1 MAESR
6 RLLCTAA
13 FHLCAST
20 PVVAATAAAAAS
32 AARGWRAST
41 DSALVMGWGW
51 RRALRNRRV
60 ARRQRRARRGATA
73 AWRALERARRAQAA
87 PRLRRR
93 GGRVEE
99 APACGTARADQRR
112 APPQWKRRVHAA
124 ARADSRRRAPLRA
137 PKRRARRGAR
147 RGTRARRT
155 ARRRWR
161 AGHVARALPAVHV
174 CARAGAP
181 PRARDGARRRLQI
194 VQCAAPPRSPLF
206 ALVFGAAAA
215 RHAARATCLVR
226 SRAAARP
233 PAAAAAEAPAP
244 APAPPPARPQSARP
258 SPPCAPAPPSTPRAS
273 TLRPA
278 PSLLSRPTPPPF
290 PSAPPPPSLLPLSL
304 PLLPP
309 HPRYAFALR
318 CPPRRNQTA
327 PRRAVAA
334 ARDAAGLGLRGLVAI
349 ASLHCKELSRNDT
362 LAITPPPSPLSAHAS
377 SEPPSAPPS
386 PMDDATDPP
395 VASALDVMDVSPTSK
410 NALSPHRVAVNH
422 ATDDDRQP
430 SRRPTVDNVVRDEQ
444 LRSTD
449 AIAPDNDSHPQLQQS
464 SSILNAPP
472 KSPPPDP
479 VHDSQFTYVLR
490 AYNTIHDQRVYSP
503 YHHFGGF
510 RWRLLIFPK
519 GNLSSNHDLSVYLE
533 CGGPSQRSTHSNGPN
548 GNDSIVTNITSYA
561 WGRPAKF
568 WLVLLHPSSP
578 SAVAA
583 LSSPQGVY
591 TLQSAAADHI
601 AQQQQAAAEDA
612 AASATHTRLEIVK
625 EAVHNFKETASDW
638 GFLEFAPFT
647 KLQPGKYAD
656 DHMNVFIQVRI
667 RLQESAPEPVS
678 SAITPLDSR
687 KETGF
692 VGFKN
697 QGATCYMNSLLQT
710 LYMVSAFRKAVYN
723 MPLPEPGNE
732 NSGSELSYAL
742 QKVFY
747 ELQTSPTV
755 VKTKKLTESF
765 GWDTTDAFT
774 QHDVQELKLI
784 LCDELAERMKKI
796 APDKPNTLSTLF
808 QGKLLNYVECVNVDY
823 ASTTEEEFSDL
834 SLNVKGCRNIYES
847 FEKYMEV
854 EMMEG
859 DNKYR
864 ADGFDELQE
873 ARKGVKFLKLPP
885 VLQLHLKRFEY
896 DLTRYTMVKINDR
909 FEFASE
915 IDLSRFVE
923 KSDGTD
929 VYVLHSVLVHI
940 GDVNGGHYHAFI
952 RPYIDVNNNDTKKP
966 GQWFKFDDETV
977 QAATEEQA
985 VQDNFGMGGERDL
998 PKRRSGMDD
1007 DLTGVNG
1014 GQNPPHNVFPQTR
1027 RSNYQTRRC
1036 SNAYMLQY
1044 LRKSEVPYLLKPPQA
1059 SDVPKALAAKIEK
1072 EREEDA
1078 KRQQEK
1084 AEQHL
1089 YMNIAVARDQDMVE
1103 HSGSDLV
1110 NWDRVHTMRVRRTVQ
1125 LGDLK
1130 QRLQKEGLVQDAR
1143 RIRLWRCVSGDNDTN
1158 RPDSLVAEGYENRE
1172 ITEPNPRDNYIHPGY
1187 NYSLYSV
1194 RHGYYGQDEVVHMY
1208 AEDLCS
1214 PFCLAPGQ
1222 AYNAYMRN
1230 LQELSDEMKAGSLS
1244 PMAISDGKN
1253 PSVMETEALRNKIP
1267 IPTFPLAYG
1276 KEVLLFLKYYTPRPA
1291 PRLQW
1296 LGHFIVDRSV
1306 LVRDLHTLFR
1316 RALAQYHNKDRS
1328 LPLVEEHLGLVAYEE
1343 ESAHRIV
1350 ELSPDKSLLQ
1360 QSIPYETN
1368 NGDIIVFQQA
1378 LPMENGEVEGFA
1390 WDERQNRSLGDG
1402 TDLPLG
1408 GRPLPL
1414 VTSYFEYLSQR
1425 IKIEFKDKATVGTA
1439 DEVKS
1444 IFFELL
1450 RRDTYQT
1457 ARRVLA
1463 GALGD
1468 DVDPD
1473 YLRFFEHNQNTP
1485 ASEPVNLGDE
1495 DSLDRIV
1502 PMHALLTPGQTDHRM
1517 IWYER
1522 TEYHISDFNEND
1534 EIRVTWRPDGGA
1546 RLVSNSTGSN
1556 SPSGGTTSM
1565 DTGSTNITSGDGS
1578 MRSER
1583 LDDGKPISAAGGE
1596 IEKSLATSTPA
1607 WQMYMEG
1614 SRTFSVL
1621 VPPSSKYS
1629 DLAGEVRRKLSVPS
1643 SVQIRMFEIK
1653 NCRILKI
1660 ISPDEVIP
1668 PIMTA
1673 HDCGAELRAEPVPPE
1688 ETDEGLGED
1697 YELMTVLHLAKD
1709 RQPRVWRGLSFFG
1722 NPFVIKLKKSGEPV
1736 RNIRRRIQ
1744 KKLGIPSSEFDEWP
1758 LCECVQATVVYLD
1771 DEDQLYK
1778 RQVRQTNEFCT
1789 LAVEHKSLA
1798 PTRRTTLSRYADK
1811 PLKIRS

>member
-1 MAESR
+1 
-6 RLLCTAA
+6 
-13 FHLCAST
+13 
-20 PVVAATAAAAAS
+20 
-32 AARGWRAST
+32 
-41 DSALVMGWGW
+41 
-51 RRALRNRRV
+51 
-60 ARRQRRARRGATA
+60 
-73 AWRALERARRAQAA
+73 
-87 PRLRRR
+87 
-93 GGRVEE
+93 
-99 APACGTARADQRR
+99 
-112 APPQWKRRVHAA
+112 
-124 ARADSRRRAPLRA
+124 
-137 PKRRARRGAR
+137 
-147 RGTRARRT
+147 
-155 ARRRWR
+155 
-161 AGHVARALPAVHV
+161 
-174 CARAGAP
+174 
-181 PRARDGARRRLQI
+181 
-194 VQCAAPPRSPLF
+194 
-206 ALVFGAAAA
+206 
-215 RHAARATCLVR
+215 
-226 SRAAARP
+226 
-233 PAAAAAEAPAP
+233 
-244 APAPPPARPQSARP
+244 
-258 SPPCAPAPPSTPRAS
+258 
-273 TLRPA
+273 
-278 PSLLSRPTPPPF
+278 
-290 PSAPPPPSLLPLSL
+290 
-304 PLLPP
+304 
-309 HPRYAFALR
+309 
-318 CPPRRNQTA
+318 
-327 PRRAVAA
+327 
-334 ARDAAGLGLRGLVAI
+334 
-349 ASLHCKELSRNDT
+349 
-362 LAITPPPSPLSAHAS
+362 
-377 SEPPSAPPS
+377 
-386 PMDDATDPP
+386 MDDATDPP
-395 VASALDVMDVSPTSK
+395 VSSALDDVMDVSPASK
-410 NALSPHRVAVNH
+410 NALSPHRVAANH
-422 ATDDDRQP
+422 TPDDDP
-430 SRRPTVDNVVRDEQ
+430 SRRRPKSDHPALNHQ
-444 LRSTD
+444 LRPADIVAADDRALNDKEND
-449 AIAPDNDSHPQLQQS
+449 AQLHHS
-464 SSILNAPP
+464 ASILNAP
-472 KSPPPDP
+472 KSPPVDP
-479 VHDSQFTYVLR
+479 VRDSQFTYVLR
-490 AYNTIHDQRVYSP
+490 SYNATQDQRVYSP

-510 RWRLLIFPK
+510 RWRLLIFPR

-548 GNDSIVTNITSYA
+548 GTDSIVSSISSYA
-561 WGRPAKF
+561 WSRPAKF

-578 SAVAA
+578 SAAAA

-591 TLQSAAADHI
+591 APQSAAADQTA
-601 AQQQQAAAEDA
+601 AQRQTAADD
-612 AASATHTRLEIVK
+612 SATNAVQARLEIIK
-625 EAVHNFKETASDW
+625 EAAHNFKETASDW
-638 GFLEFAPFT
+638 GFLEFAPFS

-667 RLQESAPEPVS
+667 HLQDSAPDPIL
-678 SAITPLDSR
+678 SATTPLDSR

-823 ASTTEEEFSDL
+823 SSTTEEEFSDL

-909 FEFASE
+909 YEFGSE

-923 KSDGTD
+923 NSDGTD

-952 RPYIDVNNNDTKKP
+952 RPAIDVSDNETKKP
-966 GQWFKFDDETV
+966 GQWYKFDDETV

-998 PKRRSGMDD
+998 AKRRPGIDD

-1014 GQNPPHNVFPQTR
+1014 GQNPPHVFPQTR

-1044 LRKSEVPYLLKPPQA
+1044 LRKSEVPYLLKPPQP

-1089 YMNIAVARDQDMVE
+1089 YMNIAVARDQDMEE
-1103 HSGSDLV
+1103 HNGSDLV
-1110 NWDRVHTMRVRRTVQ
+1110 NWDKVLTMRVRRTVQ

-1130 QRLQKEGLVQDAR
+1130 QRLQKEGVAQDAR
-1143 RIRLWRCVSGDNDTN
+1143 RIRLWRCVSGENDTN
-1158 RPDSLVAEGYENRE
+1158 RPDSLVADGYENRE
-1172 ITEPNPRDNYIHPGY
+1172 ITEPNPRDNFIHPGY

-1194 RHGYYGQDEVVHMY
+1194 RHGYYAQDEVVHMY

-1214 PFCLAPGQ
+1214 SFCLSPGQ
-1222 AYNAYMRN
+1222 AYSAYMRN

-1253 PSVMETEALRNKIP
+1253 PSIMDTEVLRSKIP
-1267 IPTFPLAYG
+1267 VPTFPLAYG
-1276 KEVLLFLKYYTPRPA
+1276 KEVLLFLKFYTPRPA

-1296 LGHFIVDRSV
+1296 LGHFVEDRSL
-1306 LVRDLHTLFR
+1306 LVRELYPLFR
-1316 RALAQYHNKDRS
+1316 RALMQYHSKDRS
-1328 LPLVEEHLGLVAYEE
+1328 LPLVEEHLDLIAYEE
-1343 ESAHRIV
+1343 ESAHRVV

-1368 NGDIIVFQQA
+1368 NGSIIVFQQA
-1378 LPMENGEVEGFA
+1378 LPMEDGEVQGFK
-1390 WDERQNRSLGDG
+1390 WDERQNQSLGDG

-1414 VTSYFEYLSQR
+1414 ATSYFEYLAQR

-1463 GALGD
+1463 GTLGD
-1468 DVDPD
+1468 GTDAD
-1473 YLRFFEHNQNTP
+1473 YLRFFEHNRDSP
-1485 ASEPVNLGDE
+1485 ANEPLSLADDE
-1495 DSLDRIV
+1495 PLDRIL
-1502 PMHALLTPGQTDHRM
+1502 PMHTLLTPGQTDHR
-1517 IWYER
+1517 ILWYER
-1522 TEYHISDFNEND
+1522 TEYHISQFHEND
-1534 EIRVTWRPDGGA
+1534 EVCVTWRPDGGA
-1546 RLVSNSTGSN
+1546 RLIVSSIGSN
-1556 SPSGGTTSM
+1556 SPSAGSTSM

-1578 MRSER
+1578 MKSER
-1583 LDDGKPISAAGGE
+1583 FDEEGNPVASEGVE
-1596 IEKSLATSTPA
+1596 IDKSMATSVRALQT
-1607 WQMYMEG
+1607 YMEG
-1614 SRTFSVL
+1614 AKTFSVL

-1629 DLAGEVRRKLSVPS
+1629 EVAGEVRRKLNVPP

-1653 NCRILKI
+1653 SCRILKI
-1660 ISPDEVIP
+1660 ISPHEVIP

-1673 HDCGAELRAEPVPPE
+1673 HDCGAELRAEPVPAD
-1688 ETDEGLGED
+1688 ETDEGLGSE

-1709 RQPRVWRGLSFFG
+1709 KQPRVWRGLSFFG
-1722 NPFVIKLKKSGEPV
+1722 NPFVIKVKKSGEPV

-1744 KKLGIPSSEFDEWP
+1744 QKLGVSSAEFDDWP

-1771 DEDQLYK
+1771 DEDQVYK

-1789 LAVEHKSLA
+1789 LAIEHKSSA